1 MRRLVIPFL
10 SLFGVAMSDPV
21 SHAIVARDGNIW
33 LASQPSL
40 GDLDAWA
47 AEGAI
52 LVVNSRT
59 VEETAGLPFNLREA
73 VESRGMRYA
82 ELPIGGA
89 HGASPALTGQLD
101 ALLAETDGPVVMHC
115 RSGTRSAH
123 LYAAYLMS
131 RDPALTDPFSTMHWP
146 GGRDMGMVRALTPHT
161 AHGDR

>member
-1 MRRLVIPFL
+1 MKRLVISLL
-10 SLFGVAMSDPV
+10 SLFGVAMTDPV

-40 GDLDAWA
+40 PDLDGWA
-47 AEGAI
+47 ADGAR
-52 LVVNSRT
+52 LVINSRT
-59 VEETAGLPFNLREA
+59 PEETAGLPFNLRDA

-89 HGASPALTGQLD
+89 HGASPELTQELA
-101 ALLAETDGPVVMHC
+101 ALLADADGPVVMHC

-131 RDPALTDPFSTMHWP
+131 RDPALSDPFTAMHWP
-146 GGRDMGMVRALTPHT
+146 GGRDMGMVRALTPP
-161 AHGDR
+161 AAQGDR